1 MAQSKISLD
10 TAALRSSAAQVKGIA
25 GNLENELHSLEQII
39 ASTANAWEGS
49 AKDSFERTFQTTYKK
64 NLVYLR
70 CRKTCVSHSISYTY
84 KCSVYKISC
93 EFIKLSLCKCDVH
106 MLWTCSICCDE
117 RDVYF

>member
-49 AKDSFERTFQTTYKK
+49 AAGEPAVSKASWVRGLFLSDEGKSRK
-64 NLVYLR
+64 LR
-70 CRKTCVSHSISYTY
+70 LFRRAGSACRESMGVRR
-84 KCSVYKISC
+84 
-93 EFIKLSLCKCDVH
+93 EG
-106 MLWTCSICCDE
+106 
-117 RDVYF
+117 

>member
-10 TAALRSSAAQVKGIA
+10 TAALRSSAAQVQGIA

-64 NLVYLR
+64 NLTEIKNSLQNYAKAMEEYANENDEVTSR
-70 CRKTCVSHSISYTY
+70 GARRFESI
-84 KCSVYKISC
+84 
-93 EFIKLSLCKCDVH
+93 
-106 MLWTCSICCDE
+106 MG
-117 RDVYF
+117 

>member
-64 NLVYLR
+64 NLTEIKNSLQNYAKAMEEYANENDEVTSR
-70 CRKTCVSHSISYTY
+70 GACRFESI
-84 KCSVYKISC
+84 
-93 EFIKLSLCKCDVH
+93 
-106 MLWTCSICCDE
+106 MG
-117 RDVYF
+117 

>member
-64 NLVYLR
+64 NLTEIKNSLQNYAKAMEEYANENDEVTSR
-70 CRKTCVSHSISYTY
+70 GARRFESI
-84 KCSVYKISC
+84 
-93 EFIKLSLCKCDVH
+93 
-106 MLWTCSICCDE
+106 MG
-117 RDVYF
+117 

>member
-1 MAQSKISLD
+1 MAQSKIRLD

-64 NLVYLR
+64 NLTEIKNSLQNYAKAMEEYANENDEVTSR
-70 CRKTCVSHSISYTY
+70 GARRFESI
-84 KCSVYKISC
+84 
-93 EFIKLSLCKCDVH
+93 
-106 MLWTCSICCDE
+106 MG
-117 RDVYF
+117 

>member
-39 ASTANAWEGS
+39 ASNANAWEGS

-64 NLVYLR
+64 NLTEIKNSLQNYAKAMEEYANENDEVTSR
-70 CRKTCVSHSISYTY
+70 GARRFESI
-84 KCSVYKISC
+84 
-93 EFIKLSLCKCDVH
+93 
-106 MLWTCSICCDE
+106 MG
-117 RDVYF
+117 

>member
-64 NLVYLR
+64 NLTEIENSLQNYAKAMEEYANENDEVTSR
-70 CRKTCVSHSISYTY
+70 GARRFESI
-84 KCSVYKISC
+84 
-93 EFIKLSLCKCDVH
+93 
-106 MLWTCSICCDE
+106 MG
-117 RDVYF
+117 

>member
-25 GNLENELHSLEQII
+25 GNLETELHSLEQII

-64 NLVYLR
+64 NLTEIKNSLQNYAKAMEEYANENDEVTSR
-70 CRKTCVSHSISYTY
+70 GARRFESI
-84 KCSVYKISC
+84 
-93 EFIKLSLCKCDVH
+93 LG
-106 MLWTCSICCDE
+106 
-117 RDVYF
+117 

>member
-64 NLVYLR
+64 NLTEIKNSLQNYAKAMEEYANENDEVTSRGARRLE
-70 CRKTCVSHSISYTY
+70 SI
-84 KCSVYKISC
+84 
-93 EFIKLSLCKCDVH
+93 
-106 MLWTCSICCDE
+106 MG
-117 RDVYF
+117 

>member
-64 NLVYLR
+64 NLTEIKNSLQNYAKAMEEYANENGGGTTPGPR
-70 CRKTCVSHSISYTY
+70 RFESI
-84 KCSVYKISC
+84 
-93 EFIKLSLCKCDVH
+93 
-106 MLWTCSICCDE
+106 MG
-117 RDVYF
+117 

>member
-64 NLVYLR
+64 NLTEIKNSLQNYAKAMDEYAHENDEVTSR
-70 CRKTCVSHSISYTY
+70 GARRFESI
-84 KCSVYKISC
+84 
-93 EFIKLSLCKCDVH
+93 
-106 MLWTCSICCDE
+106 MG
-117 RDVYF
+117 